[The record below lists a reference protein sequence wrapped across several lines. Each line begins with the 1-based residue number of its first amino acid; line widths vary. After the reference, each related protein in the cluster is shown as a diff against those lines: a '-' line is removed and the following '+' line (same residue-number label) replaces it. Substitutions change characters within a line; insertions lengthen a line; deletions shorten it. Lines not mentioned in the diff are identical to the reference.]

1 MTIVIAA
8 GGTGGHLYP
17 AVALAREFL
26 RRDSSS
32 KILFVGTER
41 GIESKVLAH
50 EGFELRFITA
60 KPVMGKGFLSVLQG
74 LLSVPVG
81 LWQSLGILR
90 KRRADLVIGVGGYT
104 SPTMLAAAA
113 IRGIS
118 RVILEPNAYP
128 GMANKAVAPFAQ
140 RIFLAFESAADSFDR
155 SKVRM
160 VGTPVRQEFL
170 TPSGP
175 NEAPARAG
183 SRMHLLIFGG
193 SQGAKAINSA
203 VLDGLASLT
212 ARMPNLTITHQT
224 GEADY
229 RRVQEA
235 YAKLGAQAEVTPFLY
250 DMPTV
255 LRSAD
260 LVVARAGAM
269 TIAELTACGKP
280 AILIPLPTA
289 IYDHQMKNARA
300 MEAAGGAMVL
310 SQSDL
315 SGSKLSESISA
326 IMQDTSRLQTMSAKS
341 LAMRRIDAG
350 EVIVRE
356 CYALMGVTH
365 DGDRSV
371 GTAGA

>member
-26 RRDSSS
+26 RRDPATR
-32 KILFVGTER
+32 ILFVGTTR

-50 EGFELRFITA
+50 EGFELALITA
-60 KPVMGKGFLSVLQG
+60 KPVMGKGLAEVVQG
-74 LLSVPVG
+74 LLSVPLG
-81 LWQSLGILR
+81 LWQSLRILCR
-90 KRRADLVIGVGGYT
+90 RRADLVIGVGGYT

-113 IRGIS
+113 LKGIA

-128 GMANKAVAPFAQ
+128 GMANKVVGPFAQ
-140 RIFLAFESAADSFDR
+140 RIFLAFESAAESFDR
-155 SKVRM
+155 RKVRV
-160 VGTPVRQEFL
+160 VGTPIRQEFL
-170 TPSGP
+170 AQAARDNGSIQTGAGP
-175 NEAPARAG
+175 R
-183 SRMHLLIFGG
+183 LLIFGG

-203 VLDGLASLT
+203 VLDGLAALVE
-212 ARMPNLTITHQT
+212 RLPGLMITHQT
-224 GEADY
+224 GDADHG
-229 RRVQEA
+229 RVTEA
-235 YAKLGAQAEVTPFLY
+235 YRQAGVNAEVVPFLY
-250 DMPTV
+250 DMPKA
-255 LRSAD
+255 LRAAD

-310 SQSDL
+310 PQADL
-315 SGSKLSESISA
+315 TGA
-326 IMQDTSRLQTMSAKS
+326 RLTETIVTILQNPQRIQ
-341 LAMRRIDAG
+341 AMRDRSWGMRRTDAG

-356 CYALMGVTH
+356 CYALMGVTY
-365 DGDRSV
+365 DINRSV
-371 GTAGA
+371 GAAGA

>member
-26 RRDSSS
+26 RRNSSTT
-32 KILFVGTER
+32 IIFVGTQR
-41 GIESKVLAH
+41 GIESKVLPH
-50 EGFELRFITA
+50 EGFELVLITA
-60 KPVMGKGFLSVLQG
+60 KPVMGKSLSG
-74 LLSVPVG
+74 LLTGLASIPAG
-81 LWQSLGILR
+81 LWQSWQLLR
-90 KRRADLVIGVGGYT
+90 RRRADLVIGVGGYT
-104 SPTMLAAAA
+104 SPAMLAAAA
-113 IRGIS
+113 LAGIP

-140 RIFLAFESAADSFDR
+140 RVFLAFESAAASFDPR
-155 SKVRM
+155 RVRL
-160 VGTPVRQEFL
+160 VGTPVRREFL
-170 TPSGP
+170 ADAPERVPVRGP
-175 NEAPARAG
+175 GGR
-183 SRMHLLIFGG
+183 RLLVFGG

-203 VLDGLASLT
+203 VIDALPSLVERLPGLS
-212 ARMPNLTITHQT
+212 MTHQT
-224 GEADY
+224 GDADY
-229 RRVQEA
+229 GRVMEA
-235 YAKLGAQAEVTPFLY
+235 YRRAKVEAEVVPFLF
-250 DMPTV
+250 DMPTA

-310 SQSDL
+310 PQAEL
-315 SGSKLSESISA
+315 TGARLSESIATVFES
-326 IMQDTSRLQTMSAKS
+326 QGRLD
-341 LAMRRIDAG
+341 AMRAQSWRMRRTDAA

-356 CYALMGVTH
+356 CHELMGVTH
-365 DGDRSV
+365 DRNRTV
-371 GTAGA
+371 GAAGA